1 MARDSYV
8 KENGNRGAFACTGN
22 IFTQSGLSKRE
33 LLAAMAMQ
41 GFASNKGWAESMR
54 TVDDWDNYKE
64 RLVKGAVEFADA
76 LLVELE
82 RTNTEAEEI
91 VTKLNSIKQSKEVP
105 LC

>member
-1 MARDSYV
+1 MKHDSYV
-8 KENGNRGAFACTGN
+8 KENGNKGAFACTGN

-76 LLVELE
+76 LLDELE
-82 RTNTEAEEI
+82 RTKE
-91 VTKLNSIKQSKEVP
+91 KEVP

>member
-1 MARDSYV
+1 MKHDSYV

-41 GFASNKGWAESMR
+41 GFLSSFEGSLNIEHLAQSSVR
-54 TVDDWDNYKE
+54 V
-64 RLVKGAVEFADA
+64 ADA

-82 RTNTEAEEI
+82 RTN
-91 VTKLNSIKQSKEVP
+91 KKENEDD
-105 LC
+105 

>member
-1 MARDSYV
+1 MGNDSYV

-33 LLAAMAMQ
+33 YLAAMAMQ
-41 GFASNKGWAESMR
+41 GFASNEGWAESMR

-76 LLVELE
+76 LLDELE
-82 RTNTEAEEI
+82 KT
-91 VTKLNSIKQSKEVP
+91 SKKED
-105 LC
+105 